1 LDNPAIYL
9 AVIVP
14 LAVIFLLAFYFY
26 RVFTRSSARD
36 RKYLEEVKMLE
47 NLKKSAEFRS
57 AKLISVQP
65 YQASIYAP
73 GLRTVNIRLEIEDTP
88 GNFHNHSCKW
98 QIDDYFAS
106 SYQPGEIIQ
115 VKVLEDF
122 VFPSGEDAKLL
133 PD

>member
-1 LDNPAIYL
+1 MDNPAIYL

-26 RVFTRSSARD
+26 RVFTRSSDRD

-47 NLKKSAEFRS
+47 NLKKRAEFRA

-73 GLRTVNIRLEIEDTP
+73 GLRTVKIRLEIEDTP
-88 GNFHNHSCKW
+88 GKFRTHSCNW
-98 QIDDYFAS
+98 QVDDYFAS
-106 SYQPGEIIQ
+106 SYQTGDEIQ
-115 VKVLEDF
+115 VKVIDNY
-122 VFPSGEDAKLL
+122 VFPSGEGAKLL